1 MIHWLHANPLEP
13 AFAPPRGG
21 GPMSLRGL
29 GRILVG
35 LTALTGTGCDRKGA
49 ALLNDPAFKRILNPL
64 LPS

>member
-1 MIHWLHANPLEP
+1 
-13 AFAPPRGG
+13 
-21 GPMSLRGL
+21 MSLRGL